1 VSCGYHDRFDPALLR
16 RRPALVCALERLFL
30 RLIPERTGSLL
41 DLGCGTAYY
50 WPILAERCE
59 RLIGVDLSP
68 RMVTCGRRHQQRQ
81 GQIAAPTMMLCS
93 AAREIPLV
101 TGSIDTVLAV
111 DALHHVDDLDAVLG
125 EVRRLLRPG
134 GRFVA
139 VEPNVLNPVVFL
151 AHLIP
156 GEERGALSPNHPWAL
171 RRAIEAALGEVTVQP
186 VSYVSGI
193 ESERAL
199 ALVALLEPLF
209 ERPPLSAVA
218 LRKIY
223 EARRR

>member
-1 VSCGYHDRFDPALLR
+1 MV
-16 RRPALVCALERLFL
+16 
-30 RLIPERTGSLL
+30 PEKTGSLL

-50 WPILAERCE
+50 WPILAQRCE

-68 RMVTCGRRHQQRQ
+68 RMVGCGRSHHLHR
-81 GQIAAPTMMLCS
+81 GELGASNLLLCS
-93 AAREIPLV
+93 AAREIPLA

-111 DALHHVDDLDAVLG
+111 DALHHVDDLHAVLG

-156 GEERGALSPNHPWAL
+156 GEERGALSPNHPWAV
-171 RRAIEAALGEVTVQP
+171 RRAISAAIGEVTMQS

-199 ALVALLEPLF
+199 ALVARLEPLF